1 MKLILLSAAILAA
14 SAVSS
19 AAQRNEPCFEI
30 FRNTTS
36 GPAGAILLNKC
47 TGETWL
53 LVTTGVRGADTASRW
68 YPIKVENVE
77 AVIPSLS
84 R

>member
-1 MKLILLSAAILAA
+1 MLSVAILAA
-14 SAVSS
+14 STLSS
-19 AAQRNEPCFEI
+19 AAQRNECFEI
-30 FRNTTS
+30 HRNTTS

-53 LVTTGVRGADTASRW
+53 LVSTTVRGADSASRW